1 MWTMKPSTAGSKLL
15 KYRMISVCLRILAM
29 HGPKMSTFWRFCSII
44 LLILELS
51 KIWTP
56 FCDKG
61 SIDEKSWVKVEK
73 WPLVLGLKLKM
84 WKKKQTSRFSISAPP
99 TEDTFSM
106 WLLFLHLWTVCQKNN
121 VQVFER
127 FVFTKLWDKTS
138 RRCSYFAVFGSY
150 MASILKRGL
159 IKTGFF
165 MFFRCSPGQYVK
177 RIQSSIMCK
186 ASEYGNKIIWFYLR
200 KTEIPTQIKSSGYL
214 ILMQSKKLLNWRIIY
229 V

>member
-1 MWTMKPSTAGSKLL
+1 MFKDTSYAWAKNEHLLEVLLHNFVNTRAIKNLNTFLWQRVHRWEKL
-15 KYRMISVCLRILAM
+15 
-29 HGPKMSTFWRFCSII
+29 GQ
-44 LLILELS
+44 
-51 KIWTP
+51 
-56 FCDKG
+56 
-61 SIDEKSWVKVEK
+61 SWKVTSSEIEN
-73 WPLVLGLKLKM
+73 V
-84 WKKKQTSRFSISAPP
+84 KKKQTSRFSISAPP

-165 MFFRCSPGQYVK
+165 MFFWCSPGQYVK